1 MNSRATAPA
10 LRKHKSRNTGQPSSD
25 RQKDPQTTRQS
36 SVKQDQKIS
45 VVISDASY
53 MTSEL
58 LARALSRVKT
68 FEILKSTVSGGD
80 ALDAIVEL
88 DPHVAVVSIHQADG
102 LCKGFE
108 IVRKAR
114 QFSVKTRFVLL
125 IDDSDQDLVIDAFRA
140 GARGVFKRS
149 APMHALSRFI
159 SVVHGGQV
167 WASSADMQ
175 QVIGELEKTMP
186 LRCVS
191 VRGEVLVTKREQQIV
206 PLVAQGLT
214 NKEISSRLGVSEHT
228 IKNHLFRIYEKL
240 GISSRVELILFAVS
254 GHDSV
259 L

>member
-1 MNSRATAPA
+1 MNTHSTLSA
-10 LRKHKSRNTGQPSSD
+10 LRKHNSTNKGRTSSD
-25 RQKDPQTTRQS
+25 SQKDPQPASQS
-36 SVKQDQKIS
+36 LVKYEPKIS

-68 FEILKSTVSGGD
+68 FEILRSTVSGGE

-114 QFSVKTRFVLL
+114 RLSVKTQFVVLM
-125 IDDSDQDLVIDAFRA
+125 DDSDHDLAIDAFRA
-140 GARGVFKRS
+140 GARGVFRRS
-149 APMHALSRFI
+149 ASMHALSRCI
-159 SVVHGGQV
+159 SAVHGGQV
-167 WASSADMQ
+167 WASSADLQ
-175 QVIGELEKTMP
+175 QVIGELERTMP

-191 VRGEVLVTKREQQIV
+191 VRGEALVTKREQQIV

-254 GHDSV
+254 GHDGV
-259 L
+259 R